1 MARWSDVRW
10 VLLGLVLAGCGQGT
24 TPKTTAESK
33 PRPPRAEAPVEESV
47 SETSSGD
54 DLQPLSVEPIQ
65 TAAAAAP
72 QGGPPED
79 AGRKQDSVVEAL
91 KPFNTLLGDW
101 EGKTRKQFEG
111 FSRVDNL
118 KWLWDFKKD
127 RAQPSVAFHSDKS
140 PYFLNGWIT
149 YLPEKEEFRLTTESP
164 DKEVR
169 VYEGTWAEM
178 GEPKQESDGKKL
190 QWSFKL
196 RLAQV
201 EPAEGEQYQIE
212 LALQENNR
220 YHMAISKKPPRGSQ
234 FVQLDVVGTQRKNTS
249 FAVAD
254 SDNPGP
260 KCIVSG
266 GLGTT
271 SVTYQGKTFYVCC
284 SGCASAFEEDPERWI
299 AKKAKQDAEKKEE

>member
-10 VLLGLVLAGCGQGT
+10 LLMGLLLAGCGQST
-24 TPKTTAESK
+24 PPKTTVEARTK
-33 PRPPRAEAPVEESV
+33 PAGVDTPVEKPV
-47 SETSSGD
+47 PATDD
-54 DLQPLSVEPIQ
+54 DLQPLSIEPVN
-65 TAAAAAP
+65 TAAAAP
-72 QGGPPED
+72 QAAEPEE

-91 KPFNTLLGDW
+91 RPFNTLLGDW

-111 FSRVDNL
+111 FARVDNL

-140 PYFLNGWIT
+140 PYFQSGWIT
-149 YLPEKEEFRLTTESP
+149 YLPEKEAFRLTTESP
-164 DKEVR
+164 EKEVR
-169 VYEGTWAEM
+169 VYEGTWTEM

-196 RLAQV
+196 RLTQV
-201 EPAEGEQYQIE
+201 EPAEGEQYQVE

-220 YHMAISKKPPRGSQ
+220 YHLALSKKPPRGSQ

-266 GLGTT
+266 GLGTS
-271 SVTYQGKTFYVCC
+271 SVTYQGKTYYVCC
-284 SGCASAFEEDPERWI
+284 SGCAAAFEEDPERWI